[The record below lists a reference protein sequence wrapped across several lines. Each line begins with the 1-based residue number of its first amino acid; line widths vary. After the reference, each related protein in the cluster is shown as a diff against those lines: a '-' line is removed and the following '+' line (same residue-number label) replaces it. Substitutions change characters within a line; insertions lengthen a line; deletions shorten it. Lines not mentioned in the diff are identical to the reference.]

1 MMIWTYKMNGELDS
15 SICLIS
21 AAIAGIGLALLWT
34 AHSVLILAYPTSKEQ
49 GRYIAIFWS
58 IYNCGAAVGGLLT
71 FSTNT
76 TTKSHVPSTSTFFAF
91 GLVTAIGVA
100 MSCRLLPLNIVYRG
114 DGVRVS
120 DTLSRDPK
128 AGLRYASYEM
138 SLLVA
143 MIVYDKRLHG
153 LLLLFLYS
161 NWFYAYCF
169 GSFNFAAFNA
179 RSSGWN
185 NCLYFCAQFGASQYV
200 GKYLDDH
207 RYTNH
212 ERGTRSLLVLG
223 AFVMASWFL
232 AFGIELVAPEL
243 RTVPVDLITVFKE
256 GHPVL
261 PIFIS
266 LVFVA
271 WGLCDTFLQIWCY
284 WIMSEL
290 YHGPDFSRAVG
301 VYKAV
306 QAVGA
311 MCTWLCTLYRF
322 PSSWMLHSNWI
333 LFTLALFPALRVCK
347 ALSAESDQCDAE
359 ELNLLIDQE
368 EYTDHQALGSC
379 RTEYGSMP
387 QKENSP
393 KRDRLL
399 DIGRCAVAQIPG
411 NA

>member
-128 AGLRYASYEM
+128 AGLR
-138 SLLVA
+138 
-143 MIVYDKRLHG
+143 
-153 LLLLFLYS
+153 
-161 NWFYAYCF
+161 
-169 GSFNFAAFNA
+169 
-179 RSSGWN
+179 
-185 NCLYFCAQFGASQYV
+185 YV